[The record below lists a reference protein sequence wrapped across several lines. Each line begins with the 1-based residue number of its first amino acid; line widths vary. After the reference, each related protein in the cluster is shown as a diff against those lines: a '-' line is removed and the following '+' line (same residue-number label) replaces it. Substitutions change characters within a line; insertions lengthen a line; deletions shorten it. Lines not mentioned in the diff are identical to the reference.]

1 MAEETC
7 DGKLS
12 GLFARKCGHKPKQ
25 GVSKKWYFN
34 LDDVDQVATQ
44 KVNRGTKVT
53 ALVLKVGGKL
63 YPAQGASKTKKA
75 KHALAI
81 GDFSTGYIHT
91 DEFIV
96 TYRGEKESE
105 RIQELV
111 DGARVGTINKMVDT
125 GVNGEIS
132 YRIAG
137 LESGMEILNDDFDS
151 AANSGTTTLI
161 VATKEGEEEGTGLK
175 IFLMPL
181 DTELSDLEETEAW
194 IAANE
199 YVDPA
204 P

>member
-1 MAEETC
+1 MPESC
-7 DGKLS
+7 DAKLS

-25 GVSKKWYFN
+25 GVAKKWYFN
-34 LDDVDQVATQ
+34 TEDVDRVATQ
-44 KVNRGTKVT
+44 LANRATKCT
-53 ALVLKVGGKL
+53 ALVLKAGAKL
-63 YPAQGASKTKKA
+63 YPAEGSSKTKKV

-81 GDFSTGYIHT
+81 GDFSNGYIHT
-91 DEFIV
+91 DEFNV
-96 TYRGEKESE
+96 TYRGEEEAE

-125 GVNGEIS
+125 GLNGEIS

-151 AANSGTTTLI
+151 TANSGVTTLI
-161 VATKEGEEEGTGLK
+161 VATKEGEEEGTALK
-175 IFLMPL
+175 IFMMPA

-199 YVDPA
+199 YVPV